1 MLKKYLSKYKG
12 IKVLVT
18 GSTGFKGAWLSY
30 WLHILGAKV
39 IGVGLKPEKGSII
52 FKSLNLKRK
61 IKQHYLNIN
70 DFKKINRVIEKN
82 RPRIIFH
89 LAAQSIVSESFL
101 TPLNTF
107 NTNVIGSIN
116 ILESFKKNKI
126 LSLVYIT
133 SDKCY
138 LNLDKNKNF
147 KENDTLGGIDN
158 YSASKACAEI
168 AFNSYHNSYFKQK
181 NLIAVTAR
189 AGNVIGGGDLKQNRI
204 IPDVIRSIKTKKNI
218 ILRSPN
224 ATRPWQHVLEPLSG
238 YLLLGSK
245 LMSKK
250 IGNKF
255 KPNWNFGPNPKNS
268 KKVIYI
274 VKKFLEN
281 WNFKN
286 KIIINKKI
294 NYHESKLL
302 SLNINKAKTEL
313 GWKPRLSFEE
323 TVKLT
328 SDWYK
333 AFLDNKNLESIT
345 HNQIKFYLS
354 KK

>member
-52 FKSLNLKRK
+52 FKSLNLKKK
-61 IKQHYLNIN
+61 IKQHYLNII
-70 DFKKINRVIEKN
+70 DFEKINRLIEKN

-89 LAAQSIVSESFL
+89 LAAQSIVSESFS

-126 LSLVYIT
+126 SSLVYIT

-147 KENDTLGGIDN
+147 KENDILGGIDN

-181 NLIAVTAR
+181 KLIAVTAR

-238 YLLLGSK
+238 YLLLGAK
-245 LMSKK
+245 LMNKK
-250 IGNKF
+250 IGNNF
-255 KPNWNFGPNPKNS
+255 KPNWNFGPDPKNS

-302 SLNINKAKTEL
+302 SLNITKAKKEL

-345 HNQIKFYLS
+345 HDQIKFYLS